1 MKAKVTIDITYD
13 SEYCSS
19 DKDIKHAL
27 YGAVNY
33 LANAGLL
40 SDEESIVDT
49 WSSIVEVSE

>member
-13 SEYCSS
+13 FEYCSS

-49 WSSIVEVSE
+49 WSSTIEVTQ

>member
-13 SEYCSS
+13 SACCSS

-49 WSSIVEVSE
+49 WSSTIEVTQ

>member
-13 SEYCSS
+13 SACCSS

-33 LANAGLL
+33 LANTGLL
-40 SDEESIVDT
+40 SDDESLVDT
-49 WSSIVEVSE
+49 WSSIVEVTQ

>member
-13 SEYCSS
+13 SACCSS

-40 SDEESIVDT
+40 SDEESIVDR
-49 WSSIVEVSE
+49 WSSTVEVSE